1 MDSTQLQGLAAFVRA
16 VEAGSFTAAAKLGG
30 TTPSAVSKS
39 IARLEKRLDVRLFR
53 RSTRVTVLTKEGQ
66 RYYEEVAPLLE
77 ALAHAQDV
85 LDPKRLIA
93 GRLRVSL
100 PADLG
105 RTLLQ
110 AITTQFAPQFPEVV
124 LDISLSD
131 RRSDILREGF
141 DLALRI
147 GRLEDNSLFVR
158 PLGTLPLALVAS
170 PAYLVAR
177 GEPASPAGLEQH
189 AHILYRLDGRPY
201 PIRFA
206 DGRSYVLDAM
216 AVMEADSGEA
226 LRIAAVNGLGI
237 AQLILPTVQKDL
249 DSGALVRVLAGNA
262 LQSVP
267 VNIIHAFERRMPKRA
282 ERFVEFI
289 VGALIAV

>member
-147 GRLEDNSLFVR
+147 G
-158 PLGTLPLALVAS
+158 
-170 PAYLVAR
+170 
-177 GEPASPAGLEQH
+177 
-189 AHILYRLDGRPY
+189 
-201 PIRFA
+201 
-206 DGRSYVLDAM
+206 
-216 AVMEADSGEA
+216 
-226 LRIAAVNGLGI
+226 
-237 AQLILPTVQKDL
+237 
-249 DSGALVRVLAGNA
+249 
-262 LQSVP
+262 
-267 VNIIHAFERRMPKRA
+267 
-282 ERFVEFI
+282 
-289 VGALIAV
+289 